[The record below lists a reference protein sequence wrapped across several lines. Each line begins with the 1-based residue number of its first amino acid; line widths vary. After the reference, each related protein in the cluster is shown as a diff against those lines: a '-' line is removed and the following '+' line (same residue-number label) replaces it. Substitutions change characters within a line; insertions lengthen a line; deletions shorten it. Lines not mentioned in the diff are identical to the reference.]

1 MSSKYS
7 ITFRHQYLLLFF
19 LDICFSMFKYLI
31 FRFVHLCGLCKC
43 CAAFRKGLYQFL
55 GKAADIATTA
65 FMYTARY
72 MFSLAREVQGI
83 FAFLESFL
91 LHQNTSSTT
100 VDVKVWEWL
109 DRFKKCLTTYR
120 WRQGVQQR
128 CKKIT
133 KLS

>member
-1 MSSKYS
+1 
-7 ITFRHQYLLLFF
+7 
-19 LDICFSMFKYLI
+19 MFI
-31 FRFVHLCGLCKC
+31 FVHLCGLCKC
-43 CAAFRKGLYQFL
+43 CAAFREGLYQFL

-72 MFSLAREVQGI
+72 MFSMAREIQGI

-109 DRFKKCLTTYR
+109 DRFK
-120 WRQGVQQR
+120 
-128 CKKIT
+128 
-133 KLS
+133 